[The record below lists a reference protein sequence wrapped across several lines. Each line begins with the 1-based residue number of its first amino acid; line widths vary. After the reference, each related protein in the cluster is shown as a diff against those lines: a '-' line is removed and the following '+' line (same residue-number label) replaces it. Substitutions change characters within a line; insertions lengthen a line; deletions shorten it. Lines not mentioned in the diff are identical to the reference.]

1 MRLDDVSKTLYRALE
16 DAKRPEPHHSDF
28 KELIDFVLDNTH
40 LTYKYILVTA
50 LAAKATD
57 ASVNP
62 LCLQAGSSLPGAY
75 DARSICHGVIVKF
88 EMTEL
93 GKALG
98 GSNEPF
104 LNKPARFPELSKTNA
119 VRRGRDQS
127 ILHALCD
134 GLPKLQTSQDAYD
147 GLVYAFQKLLAT
159 KTKRESLTYF
169 YIDLSENSTA
179 SKLYSFVDKLLE
191 KSFEGEILTLV
202 VAGLYE
208 LYMGELYDE
217 YVVEVHPVNQS
228 GASSKEVSDLDIYKD
243 GSLFISNELKDKAFT
258 DHDLR
263 HAADKVAASGKA
275 QLHFIVGR
283 QGSYDLEQIGNCVR
297 EYLDRGFVI
306 NVVPVDSFVLTLLSL
321 VAHIDTDHYVKYLIQ
336 VAIETKFKES
346 TVGFIRETA
355 SRQFGV

>member
-1 MRLDDVSKTLYRALE
+1 MKLADVKETPYKALE
-16 DAKRPEPHHSDF
+16 DAKKTGIHPSKFR
-28 KELIDFVLDNTH
+28 ELIDFVLDNTH

-57 ASVNP
+57 ESVNP

-119 VRRGRDQS
+119 VRRGRDQT
-127 ILHALCD
+127 ILYALCD
-134 GLPKLQTSQDAYD
+134 GLPNLKTSQDAYD
-147 GLVYAFQKLLAT
+147 GLVYAFQKLLVVKA
-159 KTKRESLTYF
+159 KREALTNFDIDSLDANAARLFTF
-169 YIDLSENSTA
+169 IDALLDEN
-179 SKLYSFVDKLLE
+179 L
-191 KSFEGEILTLV
+191 EGEILTLV
-202 VAGLYE
+202 IAGLYE
-208 LYMGELYDE
+208 LYMQGQYEE

-243 GSLFISNELKDKAFT
+243 GSLFISNELKDKLFT

-263 HAADKVAASGKA
+263 HAADKVAASGKT
-275 QLHFIVGR
+275 QMHFIVGR
-283 QGSYDLEQIGNCVR
+283 HGGYDKYQIDKCVS
-297 EYLDRGFVI
+297 EYLARGIVI
-306 NVVPVDSFVLTLLSL
+306 NVVPVDYFVLTLLSL
-321 VAHIDTDHYVKYLIQ
+321 IDYVDVDHYVKYAIQ
-336 VAIETKFKES
+336 TAVETKFKEE
-346 TVGFIRETA
+346 TVRFVRNTA
-355 SRQFGV
+355 NKQFGV